1 MGNPHISTNAACYNL
16 RKFKQ
21 SDKIGNLRL
30 FYIIYY
36 FINLSIPTSVT
47 VIGVIITR
55 GKTSHLDIGISYQ

>member
-36 FINLSIPTSVT
+36 FINLSVPTSVT

>member
-1 MGNPHISTNAACYNL
+1 MGNQHISTNAACYNL

-36 FINLSIPTSVT
+36 FINLSVPTSVT